1 MARLIR
7 SGPRSSADGV
17 IVGGGGAGSSPMGRL
32 IRSALSAVDDSL
44 VTRKACVV
52 AAVGDGVQAVGR
64 AVTTT
69 GLWVLLRRPLR
80 MLSRNIRMATMP
92 MNPITQQLVM
102 TRPAMRPWSAP
113 PLNPVGKGR
122 GSSTGA
128 SGDRNGDRG
137 GDPGGRGGGDDGGDG
152 GGGGDGGADGGGG
165 TAGGGGDGGGGEGP
179 SKAGCSTMGAATL
192 STVSPSEAE
201 SSNVDVEV
209 ICSAAACA
217 ALVLGIMANALTS
230 TLPGATM
237 MSWTFCTGVESSA
250 ARRYRKARR
259 APASNEVTEP
269 LSVNSRS
276 RVGR

>member
-1 MARLIR
+1 MAQLTGLLAIPRLLSSAEIR
-7 SGPRSSADGV
+7 SASVRALSGGAGGAGEADRGGEGDADG
-17 IVGGGGAGSSPMGRL
+17 GGEGEAGGGAGD
-32 IRSALSAVDDSL
+32 A
-44 VTRKACVV
+44 
-52 AAVGDGVQAVGR
+52 
-64 AVTTT
+64 
-69 GLWVLLRRPLR
+69 
-80 MLSRNIRMATMP
+80 
-92 MNPITQQLVM
+92 
-102 TRPAMRPWSAP
+102 
-113 PLNPVGKGR
+113 
-122 GSSTGA
+122 
-128 SGDRNGDRG
+128 
-137 GDPGGRGGGDDGGDG
+137 DG
-152 GGGGDGGADGGGG
+152 GGAGDADGGGG